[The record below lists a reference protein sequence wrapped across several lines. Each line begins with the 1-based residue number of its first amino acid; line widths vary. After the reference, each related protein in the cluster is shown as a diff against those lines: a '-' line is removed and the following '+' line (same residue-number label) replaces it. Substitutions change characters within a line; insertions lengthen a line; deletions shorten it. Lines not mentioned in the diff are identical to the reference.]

1 MTELSS
7 EILRDWQVRK
17 TKEQKTR
24 FIAFLQSRLP
34 ELRVEEGGLPRCRNL
49 VLGDPESAD
58 VVFTAHYDT
67 CARLP
72 FPNFITPKNL
82 LIYLA
87 YQLLIILPFFALG
100 GLAAFVLIRL
110 GVYEPAA
117 IMLGWLAAFAAILYV
132 FLLGPANPHT
142 VNDNTSGVV
151 MLCELIGTLR
161 PEELSRCAFVFF
173 DHEETGLFGSSFFA
187 SKHKKAMKK
196 RLLINFDCVSD
207 GDDLLIVQSG
217 RARRRAGEALAAAF
231 CDSADKRAVI
241 TGPLGAFYP
250 SDQVNFP
257 CGVGVAAM
265 QRKPLLGLY
274 MSRIHTARDT
284 VCDERNFAFLAAGVR
299 RLLERY
305 RPEYI
310 DEQAGSTV

>member
-1 MTELSS
+1 MTELSR

-24 FIAFLQSRLP
+24 FIAFLQERLP
-34 ELRVEEGGLPRCRNL
+34 GLRVEEGGLPRCRNL

-58 VVFTAHYDT
+58 VVFSAHYDT

-72 FPNFITPKNL
+72 FPNFITPKNFA
-82 LIYLA
+82 IYLL
-87 YQLLIILPFFALG
+87 YQLLILLPFFALG
-100 GLAAFVLIRL
+100 ALAAFVLIRL
-110 GVYEPAA
+110 GVFEPMAV
-117 IMLGWLAAFAAILYV
+117 MLGWFAAFGAILYV

-142 VNDNTSGVV
+142 VNDNTSGVL
-151 MLCELIGTLR
+151 MLCELIEALDEDER
-161 PEELSRCAFVFF
+161 ARCAFVFF
-173 DHEETGLFGSSFFA
+173 DHEESGLFGSSFFA
-187 SKHKKAMKK
+187 SKHKKAMKG

-207 GDDLLIVQSG
+207 GDELLFVQSG
-217 RARRRAGEALAAAF
+217 RAKRCAGAALAEAF
-231 CDSADKRAVI
+231 SPTADKRSII

-265 QRKPLLGLY
+265 NRSPLLGLY

-284 VCDERNFAFLAAGVR
+284 VCDERNFSFLVEGAR
-299 RLLERY
+299 RFLRRY
-305 RPEYI
+305 HP
-310 DEQAGSTV
+310 